1 MEVRIP
7 MKIKNIIFV
16 MLGFFFLGLGVIGIV
31 LPLLPTTPLLLLAS
45 YFFVKGSKKFEMWF
59 KGTDIYKKHLDD
71 FVRNRSLTKKKK
83 IMISLFSDSMIL
95 ITFILTDSMIARV
108 ILILVV
114 MYKYYYFIVKI
125 KTA

>member
-1 MEVRIP
+1 MRIP

-16 MLGFFFLGLGVIGIV
+16 ALGFFFLGLGVIGIV

-45 YFFVKGSKKFEMWF
+45 YFFVKGSKKFEVWF

-95 ITFILTDSMIARV
+95 ITFILTDSMIVRV

>member
-1 MEVRIP
+1 MRIP

-16 MLGFFFLGLGVIGIV
+16 ALGFFFLGLGVIGIV

-45 YFFVKGSKKFEMWF
+45 YFFVKGSKKFEVWF

>member
-1 MEVRIP
+1 MRIP

-16 MLGFFFLGLGVIGIV
+16 ALGFFFLGLGVIGIV

-95 ITFILTDSMIARV
+95 ITFILTDSMLARV

>member
-1 MEVRIP
+1 MRIP

-16 MLGFFFLGLGVIGIV
+16 ALGFFFLGLGVIGIV

-95 ITFILTDSMIARV
+95 ITFILTDSMVARV

>member
-1 MEVRIP
+1 

-45 YFFVKGSKKFEMWF
+45 YFFVKGSKKFEVWF